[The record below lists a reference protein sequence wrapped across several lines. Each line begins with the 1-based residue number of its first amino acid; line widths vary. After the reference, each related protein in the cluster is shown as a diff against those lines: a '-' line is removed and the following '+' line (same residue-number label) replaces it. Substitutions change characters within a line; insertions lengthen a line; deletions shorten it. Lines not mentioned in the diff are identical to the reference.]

1 MKKILFT
8 ILIAL
13 INIKIYALD
22 KITINN
28 DNLIPIFEKDLKK
41 YNYFTSSDKILIN
54 VKKSEDEIINGDGLF
69 EVKDG
74 ENEFIINSNIDG
86 EYVINVYKNYQ
97 KKELEFGKLKSLK
110 IDGYNIDFNSDKY
123 EYDIVIN
130 NENMLNI
137 NYELLNDSSYVD
149 VKGNG
154 NFNKETNLIV
164 INVDDIN
171 TYKIKVHKTI
181 DVIKNINE
189 EDNEIKEM
197 SYAKKEIV
205 KLIIITISC
214 IIVFIMFYILFL
226 HKKKSILHV

>member
-41 YNYFTSSDKILIN
+41 YNYFTSSDKVLIS
-54 VKKSEDEIINGDGLF
+54 VKKSENEIINGDGLF

-74 ENEFIINSNIDG
+74 ENEFIIISNIDG
-86 EYVINVYKNYQ
+86 EYIINVYKNYQ
-97 KKELEFGKLKSLK
+97 KKELEFGKLKSLR
-110 IDGYNIDFNSDKY
+110 IDGYDIDFDSDKY

-130 NENMLNI
+130 NEDMLNI

-181 DVIKNINE
+181 NVIKKINE
-189 EDNEIKEM
+189 ENNEVKEM
-197 SYAKKEIV
+197 NYAKKEIV

-214 IIVFIMFYILFL
+214 IIVFGMFYLLFL
-226 HKKKSILHV
+226 HKNKSTLNV

>member
-8 ILIAL
+8 ILIVL
-13 INIKIYALD
+13 INIKVLALE

-41 YNYFTSSDKILIN
+41 YNYFTNSDNVLIN
-54 VKKSEDEIINGDGLF
+54 VQKDENEIIDGDGLF
-69 EVKDG
+69 EIKDG
-74 ENEFIINSNIDG
+74 ENEFIINSNIEG
-86 EYVINVYKNYQ
+86 KYIINVYKNYQ
-97 KKELEFGKLKSLK
+97 KKELEFGKLKNLE

-130 NENMLNI
+130 DEDMLNI

-149 VKGNG
+149 VIGNG

-214 IIVFIMFYILFL
+214 IIVFGMFYILFL

>member
-8 ILIAL
+8 ILIVL
-13 INIKIYALD
+13 INIKIFALE

-41 YNYFTSSDKILIN
+41 YNYFTSSDKVLIS
-54 VKKSEDEIINGDGLF
+54 VKKSENEIINGDGLF

-74 ENEFIINSNIDG
+74 ENEFIIISNIDG
-86 EYVINVYKNYQ
+86 EYIINVYKNYQ
-97 KKELEFGKLKSLK
+97 KKELEFGKLKSLR
-110 IDGYNIDFNSDKY
+110 IDGYDIDFDSDKY

-130 NENMLNI
+130 NEDMLNI

-181 DVIKNINE
+181 DVIKNISE

-214 IIVFIMFYILFL
+214 IIVFSMFYILFL

>member
-74 ENEFIINSNIDG
+74 ENEFIISSNIDG
-86 EYVINVYKNYQ
+86 EYIITVYKNYQ

-130 NENMLNI
+130 NEDMLNI

-181 DVIKNINE
+181 DVIKNISE

>member
-130 NENMLNI
+130 NEDMLNI

-181 DVIKNINE
+181 DVIKNISE